1 MRETSIEVAGRTEDD
16 AIQTALRKIGLD
28 RDEVSVEIVER
39 AKAGFLGIGATPAI
53 VKVTYMTDA
62 PEEIVPEPAPVKSV
76 KKAVKSE
83 KAPAAAPTVAASGAN
98 GPAADR
104 AQQFLEGLFVQM
116 GTAAT
121 VSVRE
126 EGGNLRIELE
136 GSSMGQLIGRR
147 GETLDAI
154 SHLTSYV
161 VNRGADKRTRISV
174 DAENYRKKREDALI
188 RLAHKTAEKA
198 VRYKKNMGL
207 EPMNSYER
215 HVIHTAL
222 QNMENVT
229 TYSTGAEPNRR
240 VFVAF
245 NRTAKPSS
253 GGGAS
258 SVSSSGSSPSSDS
271 NSSPSASSHREWA

>member
-62 PEEIVPEPAPVKSV
+62 PEEIVPELESEVPVK
-76 KKAVKSE
+76 AAKSE
-83 KAPAAAPTVAASGAN
+83 KAPAVKAVAVSGAN
-98 GPAADR
+98 APVADR

-116 GTAAT
+116 GTTAA
-121 VSVRE
+121 VLVRE
-126 EGGNLRIELE
+126 EKGNLRIELE
-136 GSSMGQLIGRR
+136 GPNMGQLIGRR

-215 HVIHTAL
+215 HVIHAAL
-222 QNMENVT
+222 QNVENVS
-229 TYSTGAEPNRR
+229 TYSTGTEPNRR

-253 GGGAS
+253 GGGS
-258 SVSSSGSSPSSDS
+258 SSDS
-271 NSSPSASSHREWA
+271 SSNSSASPSARTHREWA

>member
-1 MRETSIEVAGRTEDD
+1 MRETSIEVAGRTEDE

-39 AKAGFLGIGATPAI
+39 AKAGFLGIGATPAV

-62 PEEIVPEPAPVKSV
+62 PEEITPEPAPVKPV
-76 KKAVKSE
+76 KTVKSE
-83 KAPAAAPTVAASGAN
+83 KSAAAKPADVSGAN
-98 GPAADR
+98 GSAADR

-116 GTAAT
+116 GTSAT
-121 VSVRE
+121 VLVQE
-126 EGGNLRIELE
+126 EAGNLRIELE

-188 RLAHKTAEKA
+188 RLAHKTAEKT

-222 QNMENVT
+222 QNVENVT
-229 TYSTGAEPNRR
+229 TYSTGTEPNRR

-245 NRTAKPSS
+245 NRTAKSS
-253 GGGAS
+253 GGGSGSTS
-258 SVSSSGSSPSSDS
+258 SSNSDSSSG
-271 NSSPSASSHREWA
+271 PSARSHREWA